1 MERHVRHVIRQTPF
15 LQSPPPPPQQH
26 ASPARLCRHEI
37 VTGRVVGTGGF
48 SVVSTVASIVLDP
61 AVSAM
66 LSSEE
71 NAARRLLAQSC
82 VDPVTNRPRFVVK
95 HLQEKLLWS
104 AASSSSS
111 QQQGSDPAATATAA
125 TTTASVPNQAA
136 LHDDD
141 GNNDSNPTS
150 AFAAAAIDLILEC
163 EYLRRLHHPNIVR
176 LFGMPVGEGSEA
188 FRQQEGRH
196 DGFFLLLE
204 RVDTTLEDAIQAERA
219 EVRVHHQQRQRQ
231 RQRQLHHASEAL
243 DAKLGR
249 GIQLAA
255 ALAHL
260 HSLGIVF
267 RDLKPQNVGLVRGGW
282 GYHSSSSS
290 SSNDNDRVV
299 LLDFGLCRQLPGY
312 DDNSSNKS
320 STDEAGECNDNRQ
333 DGTTH
338 RRPLSSTPT
347 TTMIRG
353 VYHMSAVGTRRYL
366 AVEVVNSSTYNELAD
381 VYSWSLVLWEYLALS
396 RPFPHYD
403 VRQHAL
409 HVCQQGERPD
419 TGMLPHE
426 VRQLLRQCWTEDW
439 RARLSM
445 EEVVALLTAIVRS
458 HYYDRQRL
466 LHNRLVSLIDAEMEG
481 DEEDDDEREDVTCA
495 PIDLALRRTFDDGMS
510 LSASSLRHPIL
521 ASSCVPSERCAYEQY
536 QQHQHQQHPAVS
548 PLSWRM
554 LLPSDES
561 QHQAHLGTWTRPDGG
576 VSASSFTTRSMS
588 TDDNDHGHEDLRV
601 NDPDALPHRLLDD
614 DSLALA
620 RDGMELVMMSAKRRS
635 EPHRAEFSSS
645 YGTHLSTLSGS
656 TSSSSAS
663 SSSHLFGDDY
673 PDHLATGEHELS
685 MSLVADPQVLA
696 SSPFDS

>member
-1 MERHVRHVIRQTPF
+1 
-15 LQSPPPPPQQH
+15 
-26 ASPARLCRHEI
+26 LCRHEI
-37 VTGRVVGTGGF
+37 VAGRVVGTGGF
-48 SVVSTVASIVLDP
+48 SVVSIVASIVLDP
-61 AVSAM
+61 AVSAR
-66 LSSEE
+66 LSADE
-71 NAARRLLAQSC
+71 NAARRLLAKSC
-82 VDPVTNRPRFVVK
+82 VDPVTNRPRFVIK

-104 AASSSSS
+104 SSSSSS
-111 QQQGSDPAATATAA
+111 QQQQQGSEPAAAAA
-125 TTTASVPNQAA
+125 TTTSVPHQPA
-136 LHDDD
+136 LHDD
-141 GNNDSNPTS
+141 NDNDNYSNPTS

-163 EYLRRLHHPNIVR
+163 EYLRRLHHPNIVK
-176 LFGMPVGEGSEA
+176 LFGMPVGGGSDA
-188 FRQQEGRH
+188 FRGQQQQEGGRY

-204 RVDTTLEDAIQAERA
+204 RVDATLEDAIQAERA
-219 EVRVHHQQRQRQ
+219 EVQNQRRQLRQRQ
-231 RQRQLHHASEAL
+231 RQRLHHASEAL

-267 RDLKPQNVGLVRGGW
+267 RDLKPQNVGLVRGRD
-282 GYHSSSSS
+282 
-290 SSNDNDRVV
+290 SNGNGNGDDRVV
-299 LLDFGLCRQLPGY
+299 LLDFGLCRQLPGF
-312 DDNSSNKS
+312 DGDSNNNNNSSNS
-320 STDEAGECNDNRQ
+320 SKDEARECNDNQ
-333 DGTTH
+333 DGGMTH
-338 RRPLSSTPT
+338 RRPLSPPPT
-347 TTMIRG
+347 TIRG

-381 VYSWSLVLWEYLALS
+381 VYSWSLVMWEYLALS

-458 HYYDRQRL
+458 HHYDRQRL
-466 LHNRLVSLIDAEMEG
+466 LHNRHVSLIDAEMEG

-521 ASSCVPSERCAYEQY
+521 ASSSVPSERWSYEEHQH

-554 LLPSDES
+554 LLPPDES
-561 QHQAHLGTWTRPDGG
+561 QHQAHLGTWKRPDGG

-601 NDPDALPHRLLDD
+601 SDPDAWPHTFLVEYD
-614 DSLALA
+614 DSLALP
-620 RDGMELVMMSAKRRS
+620 RDGMELVMMSAKRRR
-635 EPHRAEFSSS
+635 EPHRAEFSASF
-645 YGTHLSTLSGS
+645 GTHLSTLSGS

-663 SSSHLFGDDY
+663 SSSHLFGDDD
-673 PDHLATGEHELS
+673 PNHLATGEHELS
-685 MSLVADPQVLA
+685 MSLVADPRVLA